1 MSSSAPTPDLP
12 TSGGAGRG
20 GGRNRNRK
28 GRGNTPTTA
37 STATG
42 KDVVPVDPIADVGKH
57 YFAAPGE
64 SVTRTKFKTTSD
76 ALKSWL
82 ALSPKVKFPQDLD
95 PLFGEDVS
103 EAILLPPIKPVP
115 KKETGD
121 YDKLELGDYE
131 RDRAKYER
139 HEEALESA
147 LAILH
152 DAIMRQC
159 TEAMQAKVR
168 AQPGYSDAAK
178 RHDCFWFFTAIKA
191 ITHMFDGTALPFVS
205 LLSARL
211 KMLSCKQKPEDT
223 VEVFYNNMA
232 SYAKVVE
239 AYGGQVAETPIVEP
253 GKSKLTPDAARE
265 RTLAILLIV
274 NADPARF
281 SQLQTDLQNSYI
293 LNRDEYPVDC
303 AAACALLTNYK
314 LPSGARGRTSGN
326 PAAVRPSAVP
336 SPEASAMTFVQAGH
350 VKGDDASYFSHITC
364 HKCNCVGHYADH
376 CPQKVDAA
384 APPASG
390 TTLVQH
396 SSFVLAQA
404 DESAIDPAWILLDSQ
419 STVSVFCNPS
429 YLSNIRPSPRILHAR
444 TNGGHQ
450 DSSLIGDFPNLGPV
464 WYNPASIANI
474 LSLSEVLSV
483 CEVSMNSAVEK
494 AMLVHRLDGSI
505 MKFEQHPCGL
515 FVFSPNDSS
524 VVSAYS
530 DYTFLTTVESRKKE
544 FSPRERQLA
553 ADARAFSRTIGRPS
567 QAELEFILA
576 NNLVLNCPVTVDD
589 AKRAF
594 YIWGP
599 DIATV
604 KGTTRRGKAAAH
616 IPDYRA
622 VPIPSPILEF
632 HRDVILCADFFF
644 VQGLPFYHSISRD
657 IGYRTV
663 SPVSDLTKA
672 TILAETKKVVQVYRA
687 RGFVV
692 QAMHADNAF
701 ECIRNALLPIELDC
715 PAPDS
720 HVGEVERSVQTVKDR
735 LRSGV
740 HGLPFRRLPKVL
752 IQELVQ
758 HVTNCLNMFPRK
770 NGISTTMSP
779 TTIVT
784 GRGLP
789 NFHSFSLEFG
799 TYVQIFDDNN
809 PSNTMRARTLG
820 AIALRP
826 TGNANG
832 DYYFLSLA
840 TGERVIR
847 HSWTVIHMTETAI
860 ARVDAIAAHEGRPL
874 IQDGLVIEWRPDMPI
889 DDDTYD
895 LDYVPPIDENDDDLD
910 GNFLPVEDDELAEL
924 DDFDDSASADPPSDD
939 PIPDGLV
946 PGAIDAEFEHGE
958 PNNGHIFELGANEVE
973 SGAPDLGLGAPADGN
988 EFDGDIDAPV
998 FADDDDNG
1006 TALLE
1011 PGAELFAPLVETVVD
1026 DAVVPDDDADVPVD
1040 ADDAD
1045 DNAVNPRDVLR
1056 SHIYNL
1062 RARRTGTAR
1071 FANAI
1076 DEPHSSKSYF
1086 PPVQLLQMAIDTLDD
1101 VDTLGDPNVTQPMRR
1116 LLFAYVLTQMSEKAG
1131 LRKHGKAAE
1140 DAMLREF
1147 SQLKDLSVF
1156 APMYAHE
1163 LTPEQR
1169 RAALRAINLIKEKRD
1184 GTIKG
1189 RTVADGRPQR
1199 SLYEKSE
1206 TASPTVSSDALFATI
1221 VIDAKEGRD
1230 TAVADVVGAYLKAL
1244 MKDLV
1249 IMKFTGTAVDIICK
1263 MDPSYEAYVT
1273 VENGKKVIYVR
1284 LHKALYG
1291 CVQSALLWYNLFS
1304 ESLIEMGFVL
1314 NPYDQCVANCMI
1326 DGSQCTIAW
1335 YVDDTKISHRDP
1347 NVVTRIIECI
1357 EAKFGKMSVS
1367 RGKEHEFLG
1376 LKLRYNDDGTA
1387 TISMKE
1393 HLKDAISSSGLGI
1406 VRTASTPAKRSL
1418 FEVDEGSPLLSKSR
1432 AEIFHRTAAKLLYV
1446 AMRARMDV
1454 LLPTC
1459 FLCTRVSKCT
1469 DEDELKLRRLLE
1481 YINGTLELEYTLGA
1495 DDLCKLQTW
1504 VDASYAVHPDMRS
1517 HTGGMMSFGTGGLVC
1532 KSVKQKLNTK
1542 SSTEA
1547 ELVGV
1552 SDYLPNTIWMNMF
1565 MEGQG
1570 YKLTENIL
1578 HQDNE
1583 SAIKLEKNGRMSAG
1597 PKSKHVKIRYF
1608 WVKDVMKS
1616 DGMEIRHCPTLKMLA
1631 DFFTKPLQ
1639 GQLFYKLRDVILGY
1653 KHISSLTVAPSDE
1666 ERVGSGR
1673 DERAPAYVENVNESG
1688 VTPAVPADAE
1698 GDAEEVSSKQVSW
1711 VDIVKGGFE
1720 SAHSLE
1726 TIPV

>member
-1 MSSSAPTPDLP
+1 M
-12 TSGGAGRG
+12 
-20 GGRNRNRK
+20 
-28 GRGNTPTTA
+28 
-37 STATG
+37 
-42 KDVVPVDPIADVGKH
+42 
-57 YFAAPGE
+57 
-64 SVTRTKFKTTSD
+64 
-76 ALKSWL
+76 KSWT
-82 ALSPKVKFPQDLD
+82 ALSPKVKYPQDLD
-95 PLFGEDVS
+95 PYFDDEIS
-103 EAILLPPIKPVP
+103 EAILWAPDKPSIVT
-115 KKETGD
+115 KTGD
-121 YDKLELGDYE
+121 YDKIELGDYQI
-131 RDRAKYER
+131 DRAKYER
-139 HEEALESA
+139 HDEALDSA
-147 LAILH
+147 KAVLHGAIN
-152 DAIMRQC
+152 RQC
-159 TEAMQAKVR
+159 TEAMKAKVR
-168 AQPGYSDAAK
+168 AQPGYSEAA
-178 RHDCFWFFTAIKA
+178 RAHDCFWFLSTIKS
-191 ITHMFDGTALPFVS
+191 ITHMFDGTAYPFVS
-205 LLSARL
+205 LLSARI
-211 KMLSCKQKPEDT
+211 KMLMCKQKPEET
-223 VEVFYNNMA
+223 VEVFYNNLV

-239 AYGGQVAETPIVEP
+239 TYGGEVAETPIVEP
-253 GKSKLTPDAARE
+253 GQEKLTPAVARE
-265 RTLAILLIV
+265 RTLAALLV
-274 NADPARF
+274 MNADPARF
-281 SQLQTDLQNSYI
+281 SQLQDLLGNNYI
-293 LNRDEYPVDC
+293 MGRNDYPADSE
-303 AAACALLTNYK
+303 AAFALLTNYK
-314 LPSGARGRTSGN
+314 PPPGARSRPSGN
-326 PAAVRPSAVP
+326 PAAARAAAAP

-376 CPQKVDAA
+376 CPQKSETP

-404 DESAIDPAWILLDSQ
+404 DESPIDPAWILLDSQ

-429 YLSNIRPSPRILHAR
+429 YLSNIRPSPRVLHAR

-450 DSSLIGDFPNLGPV
+450 DSRLIGDFPNLGPV

-474 LSLSEVLSV
+474 LSLSEVLAV
-483 CEVSMNSAVEK
+483 CKVTMDSKVEK
-494 AMLVHRLDGSI
+494 AILVHRVDGSI
-505 MKFEQHPCGL
+505 MKFAQHPCGL

-530 DYTFLTTVESRKKE
+530 DFTFLTTVESRKKF
-544 FSPRERQLA
+544 FSKREVDLA
-553 ADARAFSRTIGRPS
+553 SAARAFSRTIGRPS
-567 QAELEFILA
+567 QTELEFIIGH
-576 NNLVLNCPVTVDD
+576 NLVLNCPVTVDD
-589 AKRAF
+589 AKRAL

-616 IPDYRA
+616 IPNYRA

-632 HRDVILCADFFF
+632 HRDVILCADFFY
-644 VQGLPFYHSISRD
+644 VQGLPFYHSIDRD

-663 SPVSDLTKA
+663 SSVPDVSKK
-672 TILAETKKVVQVYRA
+672 TILAETKKVVRVYEV
-687 RGFVV
+687 RGFNV

-701 ECIRNALLPIELDC
+701 ECIRSELLPIELDC

-720 HVGEVERSVQTVKDR
+720 HVGEIERSVQTVKDR

-770 NGISTTMSP
+770 NGISDTMSP

-809 PSNTMRARTLG
+809 PSNTLRARTLG

-847 HSWTVIHMTETAI
+847 HSWTVINMTETAI
-860 ARVDAIAAHEGRPL
+860 ARVDAIAANEGRPL
-874 IQDGLVIEWRPDMPI
+874 IQDNLVVEWRPGMPI

-895 LDYVPPIDENDDDLD
+895 FDYVPPVDGNDDDLD
-910 GNFLPVEDDELAEL
+910 GDFLPVDDDELAEL
-924 DDFDDSASADPPSDD
+924 HDVDDFDIDDDSSSDD
-939 PIPDGLV
+939 PTPDGLV
-946 PGAIDAEFEHGE
+946 PGAIDDD
-958 PNNGHIFELGANEVE
+958 FELGAQQELGAHHE
-973 SGAPDLGLGAPADGN
+973 LGAQQEFGAPADGDEFELGAPAD
-988 EFDGDIDAPV
+988 DGDMEAPNL
-998 FADDDDNG
+998 ADGDDDG
-1006 TALLE
+1006 IFIE
-1011 PGAELFAPLVETVVD
+1011 PEAEFFEPLAETVIDEPAETVIDEPVTD
-1026 DAVVPDDDADVPVD
+1026 DAGNDAEPDD
-1040 ADDAD
+1040 
-1045 DNAVNPRDVLR
+1045 PRDNLR
-1056 SHIYNL
+1056 SKLYDL
-1062 RARRTGTAR
+1062 RARRTGTTR

-1101 VDTLGDPNVTQPMRR
+1101 IDTLGDPNVTQPMRR

-1156 APMYAHE
+1156 APMFAHE

-1169 RAALRAINLIKEKRD
+1169 KAALRAINLIKEKRD

-1199 SLYEKSE
+1199 SLYDKSE

-1221 VIDAKEGRD
+1221 VVDAKEGRD

-1249 IMKFTGTAVDIICK
+1249 IMKFTGKAVDIICK
-1263 MDPSYEAYVT
+1263 MDPSYKAYVT
-1273 VENGKKVIYVR
+1273 TENGQKVIYVR

-1304 ESLIEMGFVL
+1304 ETLIEMGFVL
-1314 NPYDQCVANCMI
+1314 NPYDQCVANCVI

-1347 NVVTRIIECI
+1347 NVVTRVIECI
-1357 EAKFGKMSVS
+1357 ESKFGKMSVS

-1387 TISMKE
+1387 TVSMKE

-1406 VRTASTPAKRSL
+1406 VRTAATPAKRSL
-1418 FEVDEGSPLLSKSR
+1418 FEVDEKSPLLSKSR

-1446 AMRARMDV
+1446 AMRARMDI

-1459 FLCTRVSKCT
+1459 FLCTQVSKCT

-1481 YINGTLELEYTLGA
+1481 YINGTLEIEYTLGA

-1517 HTGGMMSFGTGGLVC
+1517 HTGGMMSFGTGGLIC

-1552 SDYLPNTIWMNMF
+1552 SDYLPNTIWMRMF

-1583 SAIKLEKNGRMSAG
+1583 SAIKMEKNGRASAG
-1597 PKSKHVKIRYF
+1597 SKSKHVKIRYF

-1666 ERVGSGR
+1666 ERVGSDR
-1673 DERAPAYVENVNESG
+1673 DERAPAYVGNVNESG
-1688 VTPAVPADAE
+1688 VTPAVPADVGD
-1698 GDAEEVSSKQVSW
+1698 GDADAESSKRVSW
-1711 VDIVKGGFE
+1711 CDVVKGGFE

-1726 TIPV
+1726 TIQV